1 MKKTII
7 AATVLVALTACNKS
21 IIEVA
26 PVQEYGTIS
35 LGVTADTE
43 MVVTKA
49 TELDATAAANYIISL
64 NGSQKS
70 WTKAFSGITD
80 EDRTMPAGS
89 YTMQAK
95 NISDEEAVAGNGAM
109 QLVSP
114 VTDVTVA
121 AGNNTPV
128 TLDCKV
134 ANSKIT
140 VATAA
145 GFSDVFTLGEDPVV
159 FTAGERNVALT
170 PGAHAEAEV
179 AWFNVGQVTWT
190 LTAKVNSTNTVK
202 TYTGSFDAAAA
213 KWNQLTFQAGADG
226 TISLTITVD
235 ETITEVPVT
244 ETINPLGGSTN

>member
-7 AATVLVALTACNKS
+7 AAAALVAMTACNKS
-21 IIEVA
+21 LIEVA
-26 PVQEYGTIS
+26 PVQEYGRIS

-64 NGSQKS
+64 NGSQKE
-70 WTKAFSGITD
+70 WTKAFSAITD
-80 EDRTMPAGS
+80 ADRTMPAGS

-95 NISDEEAVAGNGAM
+95 NISDEAAVAGNGAM

-128 TLDCKV
+128 TLACTV

-170 PGAHAEAEV
+170 PGAHDATTTEV
-179 AWFNVGQVTWT
+179 AWFNVGKVTWT
-190 LTAKVNSTNTVK
+190 LTATVKSTGVAK
-202 TYTGSFDAAAA
+202 TYTGHFDAAAA
-213 KWNQLTFQAGADG
+213 KWNQLTFEAGADG
-226 TISLTITVD
+226 TISLKITVD
-235 ETITEVPVT
+235 DTIEEVPVT
-244 ETINPLGGSTN
+244 ETINPLG